1 MSDQTKGQ
9 RIAEVRKQIGMTQR
23 QFCKVLSITQPSLAT
38 IETDK
43 ANPSDTLV
51 KFVEMIA
58 SCHSTSEWFRL
69 NVLIHKGD
77 D

>member
-1 MSDQTKGQ
+1 
-9 RIAEVRKQIGMTQR
+9 
-23 QFCKVLSITQPSLAT
+23 VLSITQPALAT

-58 SCHSTSEWFRL
+58 SCHSMSEWFRL
-69 NVLIHKGD
+69 NVMIHKGD
-77 D
+77 V

>member
-1 MSDQTKGQ
+1 MTEQTKGQ

-23 QFCKVLSITQPSLAT
+23 QFCKVLSITQPSLAS
-38 IETDK
+38 IETGK

-58 SCHSTSEWFRL
+58 SCQPANEWFTI
-69 NVLIHKGD
+69 NVLPHKGNG
-77 D
+77 